1 MNTFL
6 IQLGTMSIQ
15 ASVAILVVLVLR
27 KIFAMAGV
35 SKKYVMLLWMIP
47 FLLLICPW
55 KISVP
60 VGFWN
65 VAPSDYNEQYTEYA
79 MERWAESLVVTE
91 RVQVQTPVDEVTSA
105 DNVAVLEQMDAENA
119 DTEYH
124 IVEPDMLALQNWLNV
139 ATGIWVTGLVVL
151 LLYAAVSYALLK
163 KKVRCCMQKSA
174 GVYCVDDL
182 PVPMVA
188 GILKPRIYLPSGM
201 AEEHVAY
208 VVEHEKT
215 HIRRKDPITKLAAYV
230 IACIHWF
237 NPLVWLAYH
246 FLEKDMEMT
255 CDEETLQRIGTE
267 QKKAYATALVQLS
280 VGTRRVFAVPLAFG
294 EGDTKGRIKNVMHY
308 KKTVKMAAILAVA
321 AGVLVFAVFM
331 TKQDADILMT
341 NDAQNLSDSQE
352 EELAHAEQEAL
363 EQLRELEAEQERLEQ
378 ELVEQE
384 LVEQEKLQAEKK
396 ELTFD
401 MVREAAT
408 NHTLHEVDFHSYSN
422 GEEKYFEDE
431 NALNYYINFCY
442 DYDGEVY
449 ELRASHWLEDDGLKS
464 VYITRESDGEM
475 RWLYRD
481 EDGVDEYS
489 DFLEPLLAGKESVDK
504 WLSVELPEG
513 YSLESYLAYNG
524 IAGGSL
530 ISPQAY
536 EVYDWAVMAPQDW
549 YYAGFVGK
557 IPYAQDYFRF
567 ENGKLVDGQMG
578 WWNHTSVEQLGVLD
592 LDWQV
597 LFAQANHDLYT
608 ASTAWDLA
616 ESGIDIEQID
626 TTSDY
631 WYFFFAKEGED
642 TAYYI
647 SLSQKLFTKEE
658 AIAIAE
664 TVDIKE

>member
-6 IQLGTMSIQ
+6 IQLGTMSLQ
-15 ASVAILVVLVLR
+15 ASVAILVVLILR
-27 KIFAMAGV
+27 WVFAKTNI

-60 VGFWN
+60 AGFWN
-65 VAPSDYNEQYTEYA
+65 VAPSDYNAQYTEHA
-79 MERWAESLVVTE
+79 MERWAESLLVTE
-91 RVQVQTPVDEVTSA
+91 HTQVQAPSGVAEEI
-105 DNVAVLEQMDAENA
+105 DNVNVFEPGEIEDAN
-119 DTEYH
+119 TGYH
-124 IVEPDMLALQNWLNV
+124 IIESDMAALQKALNV
-139 ATGIWVTGLVVL
+139 AMGVWVTGLAAF

-163 KKVRCCMQKSA
+163 KKVSCCVQKA
-174 GVYCVDDL
+174 ENVYCVDDL
-182 PVPMVA
+182 PVPMVV
-188 GILKPRIYLPSGM
+188 GVLKPRIYLPSGM

-230 IACIHWF
+230 IACVHWF

-246 FLEKDMEMT
+246 FLEKDMEMA
-255 CDEETLQRIGTE
+255 CDEETLWRIGTE

-308 KKTVKMAAILAVA
+308 KKTVKAAAILATAV
-321 AGVLVFAVFM
+321 GVLVLGVFM
-331 TKQDADILMT
+331 TKQGADVIMT
-341 NDAQNLSDSQE
+341 NDAQNLSDTGAD
-352 EELAHAEQEAL
+352 ELARAEQEAL

-378 ELVEQE
+378 ELI
-384 LVEQEKLQAEKK
+384 EQEKLATQ

-401 MVREAAT
+401 MVREAAA
-408 NHTLHEVDFHSYSN
+408 NHTLHEMDFHSYPN
-422 GEEKYFEDE
+422 GEEKYFEDD
-431 NALNYYINFCY
+431 NALNYYINFYY

-449 ELRASHWLEDDGLKS
+449 KVQASHWLEEDALGS
-464 VYITRESDGEM
+464 VYITRESDGET
-475 RWLYRD
+475 RWLYRE

-489 DFLEPLLAGKESVDK
+489 DFLEPLLAEKESVEK

-513 YSLESYLAYNG
+513 YSVEGYLAYNG

-536 EVYDWAVMAPQDW
+536 DVYDWAVMAPQDW
-549 YYAGFVGK
+549 YYAGFIGK

-578 WWNHTSVEQLGVLD
+578 WWNHTTGEQLGVLD

-597 LFAQANHDLYT
+597 LWMQANHDLYT
-608 ASTAWDLA
+608 ASTAWDLVEA
-616 ESGIDIEQID
+616 GIDTEQ
-626 TTSDY
+626 TEMTSDY

-642 TAYYI
+642 TAYYL

-658 AIAIAE
+658 ALAIAE

>member
-6 IQLGTMSIQ
+6 IQLGTMSLQ
-15 ASVAILVVLVLR
+15 ASVAILVVLILR
-27 KIFAMAGV
+27 WVFAKTNI

-65 VAPSDYNEQYTEYA
+65 VAPSDYNEQYTEHA
-79 MERWAESLVVTE
+79 IERLAESLLVTE
-91 RVQVQTPVDEVTSA
+91 HTQVQAPSDVAEEI
-105 DNVAVLEQMDAENA
+105 DNVTVFEPGEIEDA
-119 DTEYH
+119 DTGYH
-124 IVEPDMLALQNWLNV
+124 IIESDMAALQKALNV
-139 ATGIWVTGLVVL
+139 AMGVWVTGLAAF

-163 KKVRCCMQKSA
+163 KKVSCCVQKA
-174 GVYCVDDL
+174 ENVYCVDDL
-182 PVPMVA
+182 PVPMVV
-188 GILKPRIYLPSGM
+188 GVLKPQIYLPSGM

-230 IACIHWF
+230 IACVHWF
-237 NPLVWLAYH
+237 NPLVWLAYC
-246 FLEKDMEMT
+246 FLEKDMEMA
-255 CDEETLQRIGTE
+255 CDEETLWRIGTE

-308 KKTVKMAAILAVA
+308 KKTVKAAAILAVVA
-321 AGVLVFAVFM
+321 DVLVLAVFM
-331 TKQDADILMT
+331 TKQDAEVIMT
-341 NDAQNLSDSQE
+341 NDAQNLSDTGTD
-352 EELAHAEQEAL
+352 ELERAEQ
-363 EQLRELEAEQERLEQ
+363 Q
-378 ELVEQE
+378 
-384 LVEQEKLQAEKK
+384 

-401 MVREAAT
+401 MVREATA
-408 NHTLHEVDFHSYSN
+408 NHTLHEMDFHSYSN
-422 GEEKYFEDE
+422 GEEWYFDDE
-431 NALNYYINFCY
+431 NVLNYYIDFYY

-449 ELRASHWLEDDGLKS
+449 KVQASHWLERDELES

-475 RWLYRD
+475 RWLYRE
-481 EDGVDEYS
+481 EDGISEYS
-489 DFLEPLLAGKESVDK
+489 DFLEPLLVEKESVDK

-513 YSLESYLAYNG
+513 YSLEGYLAYNG

-536 EVYDWAVMAPQDW
+536 DVYDWAVMAPQDW

-578 WWNHTSVEQLGVLD
+578 WWNHTTGEQLGVLD

-597 LFAQANHDLYT
+597 LWMQANHDLYT
-608 ASTAWDLA
+608 ASTAWDLVEA
-616 ESGIDIEQID
+616 GIDTEQ
-626 TTSDY
+626 TEMTSDY

-642 TAYYI
+642 TAYYL

-658 AIAIAE
+658 AVAIAE